1 MSDGDHTQAR
11 VVVRITGRVQGVGFR
26 FSALDEAQRLGLTGW
41 VRNLHHGGV
50 ELVAEGDAAQLKR
63 LVGWCHVGPRGA
75 LVTDVEQEWLPYTGE
90 FDSFRIAH

>member
-1 MSDGDHTQAR
+1 MSEARDTQAR
-11 VVVRITGRVQGVGFR
+11 VAVRITGRVQGVGFR

-41 VRNLHHGGV
+41 VRNSHHGDV

-63 LVGWCHVGPRGA
+63 LVAWCRVGPRGA

-90 FDSFRIAH
+90 FDSFRITH